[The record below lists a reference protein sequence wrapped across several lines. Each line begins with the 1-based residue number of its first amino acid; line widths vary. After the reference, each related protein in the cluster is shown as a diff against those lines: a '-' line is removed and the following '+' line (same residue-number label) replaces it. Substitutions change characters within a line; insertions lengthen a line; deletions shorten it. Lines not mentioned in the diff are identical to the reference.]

1 MPVDIGLWRLDDGI
15 QRLLPMGMPSEKRLE
30 DLIETDPSVLG
41 QPLLLIGRQ
50 VPTVHGKYVD
60 LLALD
65 GDGAIHVLELKRDKT
80 PRDVVAQALDYGSW
94 VQDLSHEDVLAIYAK
109 YTSDKALDVALEV
122 AFEEAFGVTLPEEL
136 NTGHFLTVVASY
148 LDAESERIVTYLAG
162 AYGVPINAVFFRYF
176 SDGDR
181 EYVARTWLRDQQQE
195 AGPKTGSA
203 ARQKEQWNGKDWYIS
218 FGDDAER
225 SWEDAREHGFV
236 SAGGGDWYSRSLR
249 SVPEG
254 ARVWTCIPKLG
265 YVGVGT
271 VTGPAQRFADS
282 RFAQIPHLVAPY
294 VHPNGEDEWVLPVA
308 WIATVP
314 KSQAVWQKGMFANQN
329 SGARL
334 RNSFTLGILH
344 GAFPGIDE

>member
-1 MPVDIGLWRLDDGI
+1 MPVDIGLWRLDEGI
-15 QRLLPMGMPSEKRLE
+15 QRLLPIEMPSEKRLE
-30 DLIETDPSVLG
+30 DLIESDPSVLG
-41 QPLLLIGRQ
+41 QPLLMIGRQ

-109 YTSDKALDVALEV
+109 YAPEKALEA
-122 AFEEAFGVTLPEEL
+122 AFEETLGVTVPEEL
-136 NTGHFLTVVASY
+136 NTGHFLTVVASH
-148 LDAESERIVTYLAG
+148 LDTESERIVTYLAG
-162 AYGVPINAVFFRYF
+162 VYGVPINAVFFRYF
-176 SDGDR
+176 SDGGR

-195 AGPKTGSA
+195 AGPKMGNA
-203 ARQKEQWNGKDWYIS
+203 ARQKEPWNGKDWYIS

-225 SWEDAREHGFV
+225 SWDDAREHGFV
-236 SAGGGDWYSRSLR
+236 SAGGGEWYSRSLR

-271 VTGPAQRFADS
+271 VTGPPQRFLDS
-282 RFAQIPHLVAPY
+282 PFAQIPELVAPY
-294 VHPNGEDEWVLPVA
+294 VHPNGEDEWVLPVS
-308 WIATVP
+308 WIATLP

-334 RNSFTLGILH
+334 RNSYTLEVLH
-344 GAFPGIDE
+344 SAFPDVDA